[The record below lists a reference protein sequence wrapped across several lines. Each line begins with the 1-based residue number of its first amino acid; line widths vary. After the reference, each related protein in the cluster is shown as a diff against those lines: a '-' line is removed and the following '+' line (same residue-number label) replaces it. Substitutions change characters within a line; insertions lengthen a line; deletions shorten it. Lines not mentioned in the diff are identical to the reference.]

1 LNRALTPIS
10 QATLGWPFS
19 FALNRLL
26 DADPQARERLA
37 PFAGETVE
45 LRAAPLPGL
54 RFVIL
59 PGGRIEAGGEAP
71 ALVISLGPAAAAT
84 WLRGEEHFMRSV
96 DVAGDA
102 RLASEVMVLLRHLR
116 WDAEEDLAKVVG
128 DVAAHRLTDLAR
140 GFAAWQVDAARR
152 LAEAFADYA
161 VEEKRLLVS
170 RRDLAYFSSE
180 VARLRDA
187 VERLDKRVRRL
198 G

>member
-45 LRAAPLPGL
+45 LRAAPLPRL

-71 ALVISLGPAAAAT
+71 ALVISLGPAAAAA

>member
-1 LNRALTPIS
+1 MNRALTPIS

-71 ALVISLGPAAAAT
+71 ALVISLGPAAAAA

-140 GFAAWQVDAARR
+140 SFAAWQVDAARR